1 MSQNLQNYQN
11 FKIEEGKAAN
21 QRFPAATRLGM
32 PHTSNYCFVGFASFV
47 IKNNAMKKNIALII
61 CSLFLLFPLL
71 AQQPSPQRLS
81 VQDCIDMALENNME
95 LKNSQLEINKA
106 KATKNEARAEY
117 FPTVSVQA
125 LAFDALNPMIS
136 FGIED
141 IDNAQLRQLL
151 YTLYAEY
158 GANMGLD
165 KEYSFVQNGVMLNAM
180 ATEPIYAGG
189 RIRNGNKL
197 AKLGIEAAETQAK
210 VKEDEVCLQTETLY
224 WQIVALQEKLATLD
238 QLDRLLDTLNKDLSG
253 AIEAG
258 LAMPTD
264 QFKLKVKQNESQL
277 NRKKVTDGITLLK
290 MALVQYIGADWQ
302 AMTLTDTLGM
312 ETEPTAYY
320 QQPQEAVSLRN
331 ESHLLDLSI
340 QAEKL
345 KKKMTLGEALPSLM
359 VGGSAN
365 YHTIFENTKPNAMVF
380 AMLQVPITDWHKT
393 SIKLKKHNLDTE
405 MAENTRRDL
414 TEKME
419 MQTNQAWF
427 NLEQSWL
434 RITMAQTAL
443 SDAEANLKVTEDY
456 YEAGLVALS
465 DLLEAQT
472 LLKQSRDELT
482 DSRVEYRIN
491 LVTYKSLV
499 EE

>member
-1 MSQNLQNYQN
+1 MITLSICL
-11 FKIEEGKAAN
+11 I
-21 QRFPAATRLGM
+21 L
-32 PHTSNYCFVGFASFV
+32 FV
-47 IKNNAMKKNIALII
+47 
-61 CSLFLLFPLL
+61 FPLF
-71 AQQPSPQRLS
+71 AQQQELIRLS
-81 VQDCIDMALENNME
+81 VQDCIEMALENNIE
-95 LKNSQLEINKA
+95 LKNSQLEIDKA
-106 KATKNEARAEY
+106 RATKNEARAEY
-117 FPTVSVQA
+117 FPTVSAQA
-125 LAFDALNPMIS
+125 VAFDALNPMLT

-197 AKLGIEAAETQAK
+197 AKLGIEAAETQTK
-210 VKEDEVCLQTETLY
+210 VKENEVRLQTETLY

-238 QLDRLLDTLNKDLSG
+238 QLDRLLDTLDKDLSG

-290 MALVQYIGADWQ
+290 MALAQTIGADWQ
-302 AMTLTDTLGM
+302 EMELVDTLGLEPNP
-312 ETEPTAYY
+312 ETMFKDVAESVA
-320 QQPQEAVSLRN
+320 LRN
-331 ESHLLDLSI
+331 ESYLLQLSI
-340 QAEKL
+340 EAEKL
-345 KKKMTLGEALPSLM
+345 KKKMTLGEALPSLL
-359 VGGSAN
+359 VGGSVN
-365 YHTIFENTKPNAMVF
+365 YHTVMENTKPNALVF
-380 AMLQVPITDWHKT
+380 AVLQVPITDWHKA
-393 SIKLKKHNLDTE
+393 SFKLKKHDLDAE
-405 MAENTRRDL
+405 KAENTRRDL

-434 RITMAQTAL
+434 RISMAQTAL
-443 SDAEANLKVTEDY
+443 KDAEANLKITQDY
-456 YEAGLVALS
+456 YDAGLVALS

-491 LVTYKSLV
+491 LVKYKQLTND
-499 EE
+499 

>member
-1 MSQNLQNYQN
+1 
-11 FKIEEGKAAN
+11 
-21 QRFPAATRLGM
+21 
-32 PHTSNYCFVGFASFV
+32 
-47 IKNNAMKKNIALII
+47 MKKFII
-61 CSLFLLFPLL
+61 IVCLLL
-71 AQQPSPQRLS
+71 AKSIYAQEPDKTRLS
-81 VQDCIDMALENNME
+81 VQDCIEMALKNNIE

-106 KATKNEARAEY
+106 RATKNEARAEY
-117 FPTVSVQA
+117 FPTVSAQA
-125 LAFDALNPMIS
+125 VAFDALNPMLT

-158 GANMGLD
+158 GANMGID

-197 AKLGIEAAETQAK
+197 AKLGIDAAETQAR
-210 VKEDEVCLQTETLY
+210 VKEDEVRLQTETLY
-224 WQIVALQEKLATLD
+224 WQIVALQEKLNTLD
-238 QLDRLLDTLNKDLSG
+238 QLDRLLDTLDKDLTG

-290 MALVQYIGADWQ
+290 MALAQTIGADWQ
-302 AMTLTDTLGM
+302 EMELVDTLGL
-312 ETEPTAYY
+312 ETNPTTMFKDVA
-320 QQPQEAVSLRN
+320 EAVSSRN

-340 QAEKL
+340 EAEKL
-345 KKKMTLGEALPSLM
+345 KKKMTLGEALPSLL
-359 VGGSAN
+359 VGGSVN
-365 YHTIFENTKPNAMVF
+365 YHTVMENTKPNALVF
-380 AMLQVPITDWHKT
+380 AVLQVPITDWHKT
-393 SIKLKKHNLDTE
+393 SFKLKKHDLDAE
-405 MAENTRRDL
+405 KAENTRRDL

-443 SDAEANLKVTEDY
+443 SDAEANLKVTQDY
-456 YEAGLVALS
+456 YDAGLVALS
-465 DLLEAQT
+465 DMLEAQT

-491 LVTYKSLV
+491 LVNYQQLTGD
-499 EE
+499 

>member
-1 MSQNLQNYQN
+1 
-11 FKIEEGKAAN
+11 
-21 QRFPAATRLGM
+21 
-32 PHTSNYCFVGFASFV
+32 
-47 IKNNAMKKNIALII
+47 MKKYII
-61 CSLFLLFPLL
+61 ILVLLLSISAF
-71 AQQPSPQRLS
+71 AQEPDKTRLS
-81 VQDCIDMALENNME
+81 VQDCIDMALENNIE
-95 LKNSQLEINKA
+95 LKNSQLEIDKA
-106 KATKNEARAEY
+106 KVTKNEARAEY
-117 FPTVSVQA
+117 FPPVSAQA

-141 IDNAQLRQLL
+141 IDNAQLRQIL
-151 YTLYAEY
+151 YTLYSEY
-158 GANMGLD
+158 GANMGID

-189 RIRNGNKL
+189 RIRNGNRL
-197 AKLGIEAAETQAK
+197 AKLGIDAAETQAK

-238 QLDRLLDTLNKDLSG
+238 QLDQLLDTLDKDLSG

-290 MALVQYIGADWQ
+290 MALAQYIGADWQ
-302 AMTLTDTLGM
+302 TMTLSDTLGL

-320 QQPQEAVSLRN
+320 QQPNEAVSLRN

-340 QAEKL
+340 EAEKL
-345 KKKMTLGEALPSLM
+345 KKKMTLGEALPSLL
-359 VGGSAN
+359 VGGSTS

-380 AMLQVPITDWHKT
+380 AVLQVPITDWHKT
-393 SIKLKKHNLDTE
+393 SFKLKKHNLDTE

-434 RITMAQTAL
+434 RIMMAQTAL
-443 SDAEANLKVTEDY
+443 NDAEVNLKITQDY

-472 LLKQSRDELT
+472 LLKKSRDELT

-499 EE
+499 KE

>member
-1 MSQNLQNYQN
+1 
-11 FKIEEGKAAN
+11 
-21 QRFPAATRLGM
+21 
-32 PHTSNYCFVGFASFV
+32 
-47 IKNNAMKKNIALII
+47 MKKYLII
-61 CSLFLLFPLL
+61 LSLMLSLAAYAQEPLN
-71 AQQPSPQRLS
+71 LS
-81 VQDCIDMALENNME
+81 VQNCIEMALENNIE
-95 LKNSQLEINKA
+95 LKNSQLEIDKA
-106 KATKNEARAEY
+106 RATKKEAQTLY
-117 FPTVSVQA
+117 FPTVSAQA
-125 LAFDALNPMIS
+125 LAFDALNPLLS
-136 FGIED
+136 FGIDD

-158 GANMGLD
+158 GVNMGLD
-165 KEYSFVQNGVMLNAM
+165 KEYSFIQNGVVLNAM
-180 ATEPIYAGG
+180 VTEPIYAGG

-197 AKLGIEAAETQAK
+197 AKLGIEAAETQTK
-210 VKEDEVCLQTETLY
+210 IKEDEVRLQTETLY
-224 WQIVALQEKLATLD
+224 WQIVSLQEKVATLD
-238 QLDRLLDTLNKDLSG
+238 QLDQLLDTLDKDLSG

-264 QFKLKVKQNESQL
+264 QYKLRVKQNESQL

-290 MALVQYIGADWQ
+290 MALAQYIGADWQ
-302 AMTLTDTLGM
+302 TMNLSDTLGM

-320 QQPQEAVSLRN
+320 QQPNEAVSLRN

-340 QAEKL
+340 EAEKL
-345 KKKMTLGEALPSLM
+345 KKKMTLGEALPSLL
-359 VGGSAN
+359 VGGSTS

-393 SIKLKKHNLDTE
+393 SFKLKKHKLDTE

-443 SDAEANLKVTEDY
+443 NDAEANLKVTEDY

-465 DLLEAQT
+465 DVLEAQT
-472 LLKQSRDELT
+472 MLKQSRDELT
-482 DSRVEYRIN
+482 NSRVEYRIN
-491 LVTYKSLV
+491 LVTYRQLTKD
-499 EE
+499 

>member
-1 MSQNLQNYQN
+1 
-11 FKIEEGKAAN
+11 
-21 QRFPAATRLGM
+21 
-32 PHTSNYCFVGFASFV
+32 
-47 IKNNAMKKNIALII
+47 MKKCIVIL
-61 CSLFLLFPLL
+61 SLLLTMSAF
-71 AQQPSPQRLS
+71 AQEPDKTRLS
-81 VQDCIDMALENNME
+81 VQDCIEMALENNID
-95 LKNSQLEINKA
+95 LKNSQLDINKA

-117 FPTVSVQA
+117 FPTVTAQA
-125 LAFDALNPMIS
+125 VTFDALNPMLT

-141 IDNAQLRQLL
+141 IDNAQLRQIL
-151 YTLYAEY
+151 YSLYAEY

-165 KEYSFVQNGVMLNAM
+165 KEYSFIQNGVMLNAM

-197 AKLGIEAAETQAK
+197 AQLGIEAAEYQSK
-210 VKEDEVCLQTETLY
+210 VKEDEVRLQTETLY
-224 WQIVALQEKLATLD
+224 WQIVSLQEKVATLD
-238 QLDRLLDTLNKDLSG
+238 QLDRLLDTLDKDLSG

-264 QFKLKVKQNESQL
+264 QYKLRVKQNESQL
-277 NRKKVTDGITLLK
+277 NRKKLTDGITLLK
-290 MALVQYIGADWQ
+290 MALAQYIGADGQ
-302 AMTLTDTLGM
+302 TMVLTDTLGL

-320 QQPQEAVSLRN
+320 QFANEAVAQRN
-331 ESHLLDLSI
+331 ESHLLDLSL
-340 QAEKL
+340 QAEQL
-345 KKKMTLGEALPSLM
+345 KKKMTLGEALPSLV
-359 VGGSAN
+359 VGGSVN
-365 YHTIFENTKPNAMVF
+365 YHTVMENTKPNALVF

-393 SIKLKKHNLDTE
+393 SIKLKKHDFDAE

-414 TEKME
+414 TEKMQL
-419 MQTNQAWF
+419 QTNQAWF

-434 RITMAQTAL
+434 RISMAETAL
-443 SDAEANLKVTEDY
+443 ADAEANLKVTEDY

-491 LVTYKSLV
+491 LVTYRQLTKD
-499 EE
+499 

>member
-1 MSQNLQNYQN
+1 
-11 FKIEEGKAAN
+11 
-21 QRFPAATRLGM
+21 
-32 PHTSNYCFVGFASFV
+32 
-47 IKNNAMKKNIALII
+47 MKKYIIILGLSFRRICNPSGRKRGFEIPTSIRPDYKSVRTLALMILL
-61 CSLFLLFPLL
+61 SLFSVSLMAQEPLN
-71 AQQPSPQRLS
+71 LS
-81 VQDCIDMALENNME
+81 VQDCIDMALENNIE
-95 LKNSQLEINKA
+95 LKNSQLEIDKA
-106 KATKNEARAEY
+106 RATKNEAQAEY
-117 FPTVSVQA
+117 FPTVSAQA
-125 LAFDALNPMIS
+125 LAFDALNPMIT

-158 GANMGLD
+158 GVNMGLD

-197 AKLGIEAAETQAK
+197 AKLGIEAAETQSK

-238 QLDRLLDTLNKDLSG
+238 QLDRLLDTLDKDLSG

-290 MALVQYIGADWQ
+290 MALAQYIGADWQ
-302 AMTLTDTLGM
+302 TMTLSDTLGM

-320 QQPQEAVSLRN
+320 QQPHEAVSLRN

-340 QAEKL
+340 EAEKL
-345 KKKMTLGEALPSLM
+345 KKKMTLGEALPSLL
-359 VGGSAN
+359 VGGSTS

-380 AMLQVPITDWHKT
+380 AVLQVPITDWHKT
-393 SIKLKKHNLDTE
+393 SIKLKKHNLDSE
-405 MAENTRRDL
+405 IAENTRRDL

-443 SDAEANLKVTEDY
+443 NDAEANLKITEDY

-465 DLLEAQT
+465 DVLEAQT

-491 LVTYKSLV
+491 LVRYKALV
-499 EE
+499 KE

>member
-1 MSQNLQNYQN
+1 MFGQ
-11 FKIEEGKAAN
+11 E
-21 QRFPAATRLGM
+21 M
-32 PHTSNYCFVGFASFV
+32 
-47 IKNNAMKKNIALII
+47 
-61 CSLFLLFPLL
+61 
-71 AQQPSPQRLS
+71 RLS
-81 VQDCIDMALENNME
+81 VQNCIDMALENNIE

-106 KATKNEARAEY
+106 RATKKEAHAEY
-117 FPTVSVQA
+117 FPTVSAQA
-125 LAFDALNPMIS
+125 IAFDALNPMLT

-141 IDNAQLRQLL
+141 IDNAQLRQIL

-165 KEYSFVQNGVMLNAM
+165 KEYSFVQDGVMLNAM
-180 ATEPIYAGG
+180 VTEPIYAGG

-197 AKLGIEAAETQAK
+197 AKLGIEAAEYQSK

-224 WQIVALQEKLATLD
+224 WQIVALQEKLTTLD
-238 QLDRLLDTLNKDLSG
+238 QLDRLLDTLDKDLSG

-290 MALVQYIGADWQ
+290 MALGQYIGADWQ
-302 AMTLTDTLGM
+302 TLTLVDTLGL
-312 ETEPTAYY
+312 ETEPSAYF
-320 QQPQEAVSLRN
+320 QVAKEAVAQRN
-331 ESHLLDLSI
+331 ESHLLDLSLK
-340 QAEKL
+340 AEDL

-359 VGGSAN
+359 VGGSTS
-365 YHTIFENTKPNAMVF
+365 YHTIFENSKPNAMVF
-380 AMLQVPITDWHKT
+380 AVLQVPITDWHKT
-393 SIKLKKHNLDTE
+393 SIRLKKHDLNTE

-414 TEKME
+414 TEKMQL
-419 MQTNQAWF
+419 QTNQAWF

-434 RITMAQTAL
+434 RITMAETAL
-443 SDAEANLKVTEDY
+443 RDAEANLKITEDY
-456 YEAGLVALS
+456 YDAGLVALS
-465 DLLEAQT
+465 DVLEAQT

-491 LVTYKSLV
+491 LVRYKSLV
-499 EE
+499 KE

>member
-1 MSQNLQNYQN
+1 
-11 FKIEEGKAAN
+11 
-21 QRFPAATRLGM
+21 
-32 PHTSNYCFVGFASFV
+32 
-47 IKNNAMKKNIALII
+47 MKKYII
-61 CSLFLLFPLL
+61 ILVLLLSISAF
-71 AQQPSPQRLS
+71 AQEPDKTRLS
-81 VQDCIDMALENNME
+81 VQDCIDMALENNIE
-95 LKNSQLEINKA
+95 LKNSQLEIDKA
-106 KATKNEARAEY
+106 KVTKNEARAEY
-117 FPTVSVQA
+117 FPTVSAQA

-141 IDNAQLRQLL
+141 IDNAQLRQIL
-151 YTLYAEY
+151 YTLYSEY
-158 GANMGLD
+158 GANMGID

-189 RIRNGNKL
+189 RIRNGNRL
-197 AKLGIEAAETQAK
+197 AKLGIDAAETQAK

-238 QLDRLLDTLNKDLSG
+238 QLDQLLDTLDKDLSG

-290 MALVQYIGADWQ
+290 MALAQYIGADWQ
-302 AMTLTDTLGM
+302 TMTLSDTLGL

-320 QQPQEAVSLRN
+320 QQPNEAVSLRN

-340 QAEKL
+340 EAEKL
-345 KKKMTLGEALPSLM
+345 KKKMTLGEALPSLL
-359 VGGSAN
+359 VGGSTS

-380 AMLQVPITDWHKT
+380 AVLQVPITDWHKT
-393 SIKLKKHNLDTE
+393 SFKLKKHNLDTE

-434 RITMAQTAL
+434 RIMMAQTAL
-443 SDAEANLKVTEDY
+443 NDAEVNLKITQDY

-472 LLKQSRDELT
+472 LLKKSRDELT

-499 EE
+499 KE

>member
-1 MSQNLQNYQN
+1 
-11 FKIEEGKAAN
+11 
-21 QRFPAATRLGM
+21 
-32 PHTSNYCFVGFASFV
+32 
-47 IKNNAMKKNIALII
+47 MKKYII
-61 CSLFLLFPLL
+61 ILVLLLSISAF
-71 AQQPSPQRLS
+71 AQEPDKTRLS
-81 VQDCIDMALENNME
+81 VQDCIDMALENNIE
-95 LKNSQLEINKA
+95 LKNSQLEIDKA
-106 KATKNEARAEY
+106 KVTKNEARAEY
-117 FPTVSVQA
+117 FPTVSAQA

-141 IDNAQLRQLL
+141 IDNAQLRQIL
-151 YTLYAEY
+151 YTLYSEY
-158 GANMGLD
+158 GANMGID

-189 RIRNGNKL
+189 RIRNGNRL
-197 AKLGIEAAETQAK
+197 AKLGIDAAETQAK

-238 QLDRLLDTLNKDLSG
+238 QLDQLLDTLDKDLSG

-290 MALVQYIGADWQ
+290 MALAQYIGADWQ
-302 AMTLTDTLGM
+302 TMTLSDTLGL

-320 QQPQEAVSLRN
+320 QQPNEAVSLRN

-340 QAEKL
+340 EAEKL
-345 KKKMTLGEALPSLM
+345 KKKMTLGEALPSLL
-359 VGGSAN
+359 VGGSTS

-380 AMLQVPITDWHKT
+380 AVLQVPITDWHKT
-393 SIKLKKHNLDTE
+393 SFKLKKHNLDTE

-443 SDAEANLKVTEDY
+443 SDAEANLKVTQDY

-472 LLKQSRDELT
+472 LLKKSRDELT

-499 EE
+499 KE

>member
-1 MSQNLQNYQN
+1 
-11 FKIEEGKAAN
+11 
-21 QRFPAATRLGM
+21 
-32 PHTSNYCFVGFASFV
+32 
-47 IKNNAMKKNIALII
+47 MKKFII
-61 CSLFLLFPLL
+61 IVCLLL
-71 AQQPSPQRLS
+71 AKSIYAQEPDKTHLS
-81 VQDCIDMALENNME
+81 VQDCIEMALKNNIE

-106 KATKNEARAEY
+106 RATKNEARAEY
-117 FPTVSVQA
+117 FPTVSAQA
-125 LAFDALNPMIS
+125 VAFDALNPMLT

-158 GANMGLD
+158 GANMGID

-197 AKLGIEAAETQAK
+197 AKLGIDAAETQTK
-210 VKEDEVCLQTETLY
+210 VKEDEVRLQTETLY

-238 QLDRLLDTLNKDLSG
+238 QLDRLLDTLDKDLSG

-290 MALVQYIGADWQ
+290 MALAQTIGADWQ
-302 AMTLTDTLGM
+302 EMELVDTLGL
-312 ETEPTAYY
+312 ETNPTTMFKNVA
-320 QQPQEAVSLRN
+320 EAVSSRN

-340 QAEKL
+340 EAEKL
-345 KKKMTLGEALPSLM
+345 KKKMTLGEALPSLL
-359 VGGSAN
+359 VGGSVN
-365 YHTIFENTKPNAMVF
+365 YHTVMENTKPNALVF
-380 AMLQVPITDWHKT
+380 AVLQIPTTDWHKT
-393 SIKLKKHNLDTE
+393 SFKLKKHALDTE

-443 SDAEANLKVTEDY
+443 SDAEANLKVTQDY
-456 YEAGLVALS
+456 YDAGLVALS
-465 DLLEAQT
+465 DVLEAQT

-491 LVTYKSLV
+491 LVNYQQLTGD
-499 EE
+499 

>member
-1 MSQNLQNYQN
+1 
-11 FKIEEGKAAN
+11 
-21 QRFPAATRLGM
+21 
-32 PHTSNYCFVGFASFV
+32 
-47 IKNNAMKKNIALII
+47 MKKYII
-61 CSLFLLFPLL
+61 ILVLLLSISAF
-71 AQQPSPQRLS
+71 AQEPDKTRFS
-81 VQDCIDMALENNME
+81 VQDCIDMALENNIE
-95 LKNSQLEINKA
+95 LKNSQLEIDKA
-106 KATKNEARAEY
+106 RATKNEARAEY
-117 FPTVSVQA
+117 FPTVSAQA

-158 GANMGLD
+158 GANMGID

-238 QLDRLLDTLNKDLSG
+238 QLDRLLDTLDKDLSG

-290 MALVQYIGADWQ
+290 MALAQYIGADWQ
-302 AMTLTDTLGM
+302 TMTLSDTLGL

-320 QQPQEAVSLRN
+320 QQPNEAVSLRN

-340 QAEKL
+340 EAEKL
-345 KKKMTLGEALPSLM
+345 KKKMTLGETLPSLL
-359 VGGSAN
+359 VGGSTS

-380 AMLQVPITDWHKT
+380 AVLQVPITDWHKT
-393 SIKLKKHNLDTE
+393 SFKLKKHNLDTE

-443 SDAEANLKVTEDY
+443 SDAEANLKVTQDY

-472 LLKQSRDELT
+472 LLKKSRDELT

-499 EE
+499 KE